1 MDLRNERKGLLW
13 LLDEES
19 IFPGSTVQTFLKRL
33 CERQGNSIH
42 NPCKLATAL
51 KHR

>member
-1 MDLRNERKGLLW
+1 MDHRGERKGLLW

-33 CERQGNSIH
+33 CDRQGVHSTTFYPSN
-42 NPCKLATAL
+42 L
-51 KHR
+51 

>member
-1 MDLRNERKGLLW
+1 MNMDLRNEKKGLLW

-33 CERQGNSIH
+33 CERQGNTRGFFSLGD
-42 NPCKLATAL
+42 PLG
-51 KHR
+51 